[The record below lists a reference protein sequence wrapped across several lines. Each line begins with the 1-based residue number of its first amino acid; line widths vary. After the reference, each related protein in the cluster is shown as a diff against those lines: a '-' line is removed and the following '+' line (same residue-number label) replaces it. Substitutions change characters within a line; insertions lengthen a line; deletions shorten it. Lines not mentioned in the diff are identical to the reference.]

1 MNIFNDEK
9 AKNEEINLLPK
20 IIEKFN
26 INISLTKN
34 MDRFDY
40 ENKDFLIE
48 LKTRNNE
55 SNKYPSTIISTSK
68 INYGLK
74 INKQMIFI
82 FKFIDC
88 IKYIEYDEKLFKNYE
103 NKYFKSRTDRGK
115 DEYNYYTFIP
125 IKDLINF

>member
-1 MNIFNDEK
+1 MNIFNDEQSK
-9 AKNEEINLLPK
+9 KEEINLLPK

-74 INKQMIFI
+74 IKKKMIFI

-88 IKYIEYDEKLFKNYE
+88 IKYIEYDEKIFKNYE

>member
-1 MNIFNDEK
+1 MNIFNDEQSK
-9 AKNEEINLLPK
+9 KEEINLLPK

-74 INKQMIFI
+74 IKKQMIFI

-88 IKYIEYDEKLFKNYE
+88 IKYIEYDEKIFKNYE

>member
-1 MNIFNDEK
+1 MNIFNDEQSK
-9 AKNEEINLLPK
+9 KEEINLLPK

-55 SNKYPSTIISTSK
+55 SNKYPTTIISTSK

-74 INKQMIFI
+74 IKKNMIFI

-88 IKYIEYDEKLFKNYE
+88 IKYIEYDEKTFKNYE